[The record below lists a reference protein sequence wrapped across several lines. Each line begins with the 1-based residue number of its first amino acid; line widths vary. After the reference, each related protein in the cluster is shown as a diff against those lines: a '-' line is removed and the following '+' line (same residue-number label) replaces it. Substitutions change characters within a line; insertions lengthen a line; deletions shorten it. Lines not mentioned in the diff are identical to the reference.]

1 MQEKQCFI
9 CNESICFVASTSV
22 AHLDAGLLDLITVK
36 TAFGS
41 LGRNRESPRGPNIP
55 VIHFF
60 RCLVNIE
67 SCYHGKF
74 VHRLKNGSTTVQSL
88 AKTNRHTHMHVN
100 AHPHIRQSPILG
112 RNEIGMGLIL
122 GIWTSPD
129 SIFSDKV

>member
-74 VHRLKNGSTTVQSL
+74 VHRLKNGSTTVQPYNHWR
-88 AKTNRHTHMHVN
+88 KQTDTRICM
-100 AHPHIRQSPILG
+100 
-112 RNEIGMGLIL
+112 
-122 GIWTSPD
+122 
-129 SIFSDKV
+129 